1 MGHDGD
7 QCKRV
12 EQRKKVVVTTRKVWR
27 PVSKKTPEQQAH
39 EAVIDTVLVEQAG
52 GKSPVKD
59 GQILTPPIKRLT
71 ILNRRREETG
81 GYSKVDFGAQS
92 YNEVASSPPPMKSG
106 VNGLFGLLETKI
118 KNKIFS
124 KAVNSFNNGWCISTN
139 NGYHSGGRI
148 WILWQPKMFRVNFI
162 EYNAQFIHMKVESLL
177 DKGICY
183 LTMVYAFN
191 GIQDRASLWN
201 HLRKIAGQTQGPW
214 AIAGDFNCILAA
226 SERYG
231 GASTMAEMKPFRRC
245 VVDCEVV
252 DITATG
258 SLYTWNNKQRLEERI
273 YSRIDRFLVNKEWC
287 DLYPEKYAHFL
298 PEGLFDPSPC
308 LIRSSTN
315 MRGKSSFKYLNMWGS
330 SKEFLNIVKK
340 YWDRGIE
347 GTPLYKLTT
356 NLKGLKAGLYQ
367 LNRDAFSD
375 IKKAIAKLQQEVE
388 GLQAQLGRDP
398 DNMQLQQQE
407 FEAYQE
413 LKIKSLARDSF
424 LHQRA
429 KSVWIKEGDTNSA
442 YFHNSIRH
450 RRNKNRVILIE
461 DMDGNLSHSAT
472 LLRPVTGEE
481 VKDILFSIPD
491 VKSPGPDGYT
501 SRFFKDAWG
510 EIGKDVIIA
519 VLDFFQHGKILKQI
533 NAINLT
539 MVPKC
544 DRPQSVL
551 QFRPI
556 ACCNVVYKVISK
568 LLCARLAEVLPCI
581 VDKNQ
586 GAFIQHRSIQENI
599 LICQDLIRL
608 YESPSSSPRCMFKIH
623 LQKAYDTVEWEFV
636 DKLMIMLKFPLKFRV
651 LVMQCITTTSFS
663 ISLNG
668 EMFGFFPGKR
678 GLRQGDPLSPL
689 IFTLCMEYLT
699 RTLKYAAARYDFA
712 FHPMCKE
719 MGLTNL
725 MFADDV
731 LMFSKG
737 DAKSM
742 MLLLRSFSTFSRP
755 TGLKISA
762 AKSNA
767 YFCGV
772 SDQLKQEILSV
783 SGLKEGE
790 LPFRYLGLPIQTTR
804 LQKKDCECLVEK
816 ICSKIHGYGAR
827 KFSFAGRL
835 TLVQAVLKSLCSYW
849 ASLFVLPKGIIQ
861 RVEATCRN
869 FLWDG
874 GTEYRRAP
882 LVAWDKVCR
891 TKEEGGLGLQDMEM
905 WNKAL
910 VGRLVDWIYEGR
922 NSVWVKW
929 VECNHLKGRTWS
941 DYEPSTNSSLV
952 WRRICRVKTELAAGY
967 LTGKWHDQPNGYS
980 PASYY
985 RWLRGVQPKQ
995 TSYPCY
1001 KSGDGR
1007 SASYTRFVGME
1018 YGGKGISAEW
1028 KCKFAGLK
1036 SLAH

>member
-1 MGHDGD
+1 MN
-7 QCKRV
+7 RV
-12 EQRKKVVVTTRKVWR
+12 
-27 PVSKKTPEQQAH
+27 
-39 EAVIDTVLVEQAG
+39 
-52 GKSPVKD
+52 GK
-59 GQILTPPIKRLT
+59 Q
-71 ILNRRREETG
+71 
-81 GYSKVDFGAQS
+81 
-92 YNEVASSPPPMKSG
+92 KSINYFLQNKG
-106 VNGLFGLLETKI
+106 IGLFGLLETKI
-118 KNKIFS
+118 KNKKFS
-124 KAVNSFNNGWCISTN
+124 KVVNSFNNGWCISTN

-191 GIQDRASLWN
+191 GIQDRAPLWN

-214 AIAGDFNCILAA
+214 AIVGDFSCILAA

-231 GASTMAEMKPFRRC
+231 GASTMAEMEPFRRC
-245 VVDCEVV
+245 IEDCEVV
-252 DITATG
+252 DIAATG
-258 SLYTWNNKQRLEERI
+258 SLYTWNNKQRPEERI

-287 DLYPEKYAHFL
+287 DLYPDKYAHFL
-298 PEGLFDPSPC
+298 PEGLFDHSPC

-315 MRGKSSFKYLNMWGS
+315 VMGKSSFKYLNMWGIS
-330 SKEFLNIVKK
+330 TEFLNTVKK
-340 YWDRGIE
+340 NWDRGIE

-375 IKKAIAKLQQEVE
+375 IEKATAKLQQEVE

-407 FEAYQE
+407 FEAFQE

-450 RRNKNRVILIE
+450 MRNKNRVILIE
-461 DMDGNLSHSAT
+461 DMDGKLCESPEKVQNAFLNYYKHLLGSSQGVQKIHSKIIDQGPRCSEAHAAT
-472 LLRPVTGEE
+472 LLRPVT
-481 VKDILFSIPD
+481 
-491 VKSPGPDGYT
+491 GPDGYT

-510 EIGKDVIIA
+510 EIGKDVITA
-519 VLDFFQHGKILKQI
+519 VLDFFQH
-533 NAINLT
+533 
-539 MVPKC
+539 
-544 DRPQSVL
+544 
-551 QFRPI
+551 
-556 ACCNVVYKVISK
+556 
-568 LLCARLAEVLPCI
+568 
-581 VDKNQ
+581 
-586 GAFIQHRSIQENI
+586 
-599 LICQDLIRL
+599 
-608 YESPSSSPRCMFKIH
+608 
-623 LQKAYDTVEWEFV
+623 
-636 DKLMIMLKFPLKFRV
+636 
-651 LVMQCITTTSFS
+651 
-663 ISLNG
+663 
-668 EMFGFFPGKR
+668 GKR

-699 RTLKYAAARYDFA
+699 RTLKYAAARYDFP

-725 MFADDV
+725 IA
-731 LMFSKG
+731 
-737 DAKSM
+737 
-742 MLLLRSFSTFSRP
+742 

-783 SGLKEGE
+783 SGFKEGE
-790 LPFRYLGLPIQTTR
+790 LPLRYLSLPIQTTR
-804 LQKKDCECLVEK
+804 LQKKDFECL
-816 ICSKIHGYGAR
+816 
-827 KFSFAGRL
+827 
-835 TLVQAVLKSLCSYW
+835 

-861 RVEATCRN
+861 RVEATYRN

-922 NSVWVKW
+922 DSVWVKW

-941 DYEPSTNSSLV
+941 DYEPSTNFSWV

-967 LTGKWHDQPNGYS
+967 LTGKWHDQPDGYS
-980 PASYY
+980 PASCY
-985 RWLRGVQPKQ
+985 RWLRGVQPKVCWHPVIWNPWNIPKHSFMGWLWVCDALK
-995 TSYPCY
+995 T
-1001 KSGDGR
+1001 KSRLLQYGVTDDADCMLCGQGIETQEHLFFDCFYSR
-1007 SASYTRFVGME
+1007 RVIHAINQVMGGVLATHDLLEWSMHHNGTQVQKRVFSAMLVCLIYQIWQQRN
-1018 YGGKGISAEW
+1018 
-1028 KCKFAGLK
+1028 KCKVEMQVLRPEKLSKMILQEIRARIRSRDLK
-1036 SLAH
+1036 ILKHDDVEWLHSMNLL